1 MSIGAD
7 GAEYC
12 VKYWRIGAGVSIE
25 YRFHTNPAG
34 KPVIVRL
41 DVLANC
47 TSTSGVGVAAAAA
60 AARARACAVGGHGGA
75 AAARAHG
82 V

>member
-25 YRFHTNPAG
+25 YRFHTNPATD
-34 KPVIVRL
+34 L
-41 DVLANC
+41 
-47 TSTSGVGVAAAAA
+47 TA
-60 AARARACAVGGHGGA
+60 AARGGARAAALAV
-75 AAARAHG
+75 
-82 V
+82 

>member
-25 YRFHTNPAG
+25 YRFHTNPASEARQQKMRSDG
-34 KPVIVRL
+34 NYFPPGRK
-41 DVLANC
+41 VL
-47 TSTSGVGVAAAAA
+47 TEGLKEAAA
-60 AARARACAVGGHGGA
+60 GGPQ
-75 AAARAHG
+75 
-82 V
+82 